1 MPRIPRFFIDDPRAA
16 YHVISRTALPG
27 HDVLGDEEKD
37 HLLNLIRWL
46 SQVYFVEVY
55 GFAIMGNHFHLL
67 CRMLPEDQFSDAE
80 VKRRIRLYYGK
91 KRKIF
96 FYEEML
102 KKWRNRLA
110 SLSRYVQDIK
120 QRFSRWYN
128 KRVERKGYF
137 WADRFKSVIIE
148 TGEALL
154 NCLAYIELNPVRA
167 GIVEKPEDYRWCSLG
182 YRSRIGTGKTFLSL
196 DLGLPRYEGK
206 TEKERFEFLR
216 EFVYGKGGLD
226 EPDKGTGEIF
236 RQRVRYFTESLAIG
250 SRRFVKETTTKL
262 KGIIRLKREKKTK
275 KIKKFTEVNMDI
287 VFI

>member
-1 MPRIPRFFIDDPRAA
+1 MPRIPRFFMNDPRAA

-27 HDVLGDEEKD
+27 HDVLGDDEKD
-37 HLLNLIRWL
+37 YLLNLIRWL

-80 VKRRIRLYYGK
+80 VKRRIRLYYGE

-96 FYEEML
+96 FYKEML
-102 KKWRNRLA
+102 KKWRQRLGN
-110 SLSRYVQDIK
+110 LSRYVQDIK

-128 KRVERKGYF
+128 KRVDRKGYF

-182 YRSRIGTGKTFLSL
+182 YRARRGTGKTFLSL
-196 DLGLPRYEGK
+196 DSGLPRYEGK
-206 TEKERFEFLR
+206 SEKERFELLQ
-216 EFVYGKGGLD
+216 EFVYGKGGLG
-226 EPDKGTGEIF
+226 EPKRGTGEIF
-236 RQRVRYFTESLAIG
+236 RQKVGYFTESLAIG
-250 SRRFVKETTTKL
+250 SKGFVESAAARLKRFL
-262 KGIIRLKREKKTK
+262 GLKREKRGK
-275 KIKKFTEVNMDI
+275 KIKSLADI
-287 VFI
+287 AFI

>member
-1 MPRIPRFFIDDPRAA
+1 MPRIPRFFMNDPRAA

-27 HDVLGDEEKD
+27 HDVLGYEEKE
-37 HLLNLIRWL
+37 HLLHLISWL

-67 CRMLPEDQFSDAE
+67 CRMLPENQFSDEE
-80 VKRRIRLYYGK
+80 VKRRIRLYYGE

-96 FYEEML
+96 FYEEMF
-102 KKWRNRLA
+102 KKWRKRLGN
-110 SLSRYVQDIK
+110 LSRYVQDIK

-128 KRVERKGYF
+128 KRVDRKGYF

-182 YRSRIGTGKTFLSL
+182 YRARIGTGKNFLSL
-196 DLGLPRYEGK
+196 DLGLPRYEEK
-206 TEKERFEFLR
+206 SEKERFELLR
-216 EFVYGKGGLD
+216 EFVYGKGGLG
-226 EPDKGTGEIF
+226 EPERETGEKF
-236 RQRVRYFTESLAIG
+236 RQRIRYFTESLAIG
-250 SRRFVKETTTKL
+250 SKSFVEETVNKL
-262 KGIIRLKREKKTK
+262 KDLLGLKRKRKCK
-275 KIKKFTEVNMDI
+275 ALKNFGDLALI
-287 VFI
+287 

>member
-1 MPRIPRFFIDDPRAA
+1 MPRIPRLLTNHPKAA

-27 HDVLGDEEKD
+27 HNVLGPEEKE
-37 HLLNLIRWL
+37 HLLNLISWL

-67 CRMLPEDQFSDAE
+67 CRMLPEDKFSDEE
-80 VKRRIRLYYGK
+80 VARRIKLYYRG
-91 KRKIF
+91 KRKVFI
-96 FYEEML
+96 YKEL
-102 KKWRNRLA
+102 LAKWRERLA

-128 KRVERKGYF
+128 KRVDRKGYF

-182 YRSRIGTGKTFLSL
+182 YRARLGTGKNFLSL
-196 DLGLPRYEGK
+196 DLGLPSYADKSEQ
-206 TEKERFEFLR
+206 EKLRLYR
-216 EFVYGKGGLD
+216 EFVYGKGGIG
-226 EPDKGTGEIF
+226 EPEKLTKTKEF
-236 RQRVRYFTESLAIG
+236 VYRTRYFSESLVIG
-250 SRRFVKETTTKL
+250 SKRFLEETGKE
-262 KGIIRLKREKKTK
+262 
-275 KIKKFTEVNMDI
+275 IKKFFSKKQQKLIPDRGI
-287 VFI
+287 LIL

>member
-1 MPRIPRFFIDDPRAA
+1 MPRIPRLLTNNPKAA

-27 HDVLGDEEKD
+27 HNVLGPEEKD
-37 HLLNLIRWL
+37 YLLKLIRWL

-67 CRMLPEDQFSDAE
+67 CRMLPEDYFSDEE
-80 VKRRIRLYYGK
+80 VKRRIRLYYGD

-96 FYEEML
+96 FYEEL
-102 KKWRNRLA
+102 IEKWRKRLA
-110 SLSRYVQDIK
+110 GLSRYVQDIK

-128 KRVERKGYF
+128 RRVDRKGYF

-182 YRSRIGTGKTFLSL
+182 YRARLGTGEKSFLSL
-196 DLGLPRYEGK
+196 DLGLSSYAGK
-206 TEKERFEFLR
+206 SEQEKFKLYR
-216 EFVYGKGGLD
+216 EFVHGKGGI
-226 EPDKGTGEIF
+226 GEQEKF
-236 RQRVRYFTESLAIG
+236 NKAKEFTYRTRYFTESLIIG
-250 SRRFVKETTTKL
+250 SKRFINEASQKIKKL
-262 KGIIRLKREKKTK
+262 FSKKREKV
-275 KIKKFTEVNMDI
+275 IPNSEIYSF
-287 VFI
+287 

>member
-1 MPRIPRFFIDDPRAA
+1 MPRIPRFFMNDPRAA

-27 HDVLGDEEKD
+27 HDVLGDDEKE
-37 HLLNLIRWL
+37 HLLHLISWL

-67 CRMLPEDQFSDAE
+67 CRMLPEDQFSDEE
-80 VKRRIRLYYGK
+80 VKRRIRLYYGE

-96 FYEEML
+96 FYEEVL
-102 KKWRNRLA
+102 KKWRKRLGN
-110 SLSRYVQDIK
+110 LSRYVQDIK

-128 KRVERKGYF
+128 KRVDRKGYF

-182 YRSRIGTGKTFLSL
+182 YRARKGTGKTFLTL
-196 DLGLPRYEGK
+196 DIGLPSYANK
-206 TEKERFEFLR
+206 SEKERFRLYR
-216 EFVYGKGGLD
+216 KFVYGKGGLD
-226 EPDKGTGEIF
+226 EPERGTGKIF
-236 RQRVRYFTESLAIG
+236 RQRINFFTKGLAIG
-250 SRRFVKETTTKL
+250 SKGFVESAALKL
-262 KGIIRLKREKKTK
+262 KRFLGLKRGRKSKT
-275 KIKKFTEVNMDI
+275 IKDWTDMA
-287 VFI
+287 FI

>member
-1 MPRIPRFFIDDPRAA
+1 MPRIPRLLINSPKAA
-16 YHVISRTALPG
+16 YHIISRTALPG
-27 HDVLGDEEKD
+27 YEVLGEEEKD

-67 CRMLPEDQFSDAE
+67 CRMLSEEQFSDEE
-80 VKRRIRLYYGK
+80 VKSRIKLYYQD
-91 KRKIF
+91 KRKVF
-96 FYEEML
+96 FYEEL
-102 KKWRNRLA
+102 ITKWRDKLA

-128 KRVERKGYF
+128 KRHERKGYF

-182 YRSRIGTGKTFLSL
+182 YRTRSGPDKTFLSL
-196 DLGLPRYEGK
+196 NLGLSAYTNK
-206 TEKERFEFLR
+206 SEREQFDLYR
-216 EFVYGKGGLD
+216 NFVYGKGEIG
-226 EPDKGTGEIF
+226 EPDNFDKAKRFTY
-236 RQRVRYFTESLAIG
+236 RLRHFTESLLIG
-250 SRRFVKETTTKL
+250 SKHFIDETKNDLKKL
-262 KGIIRLKREKKTK
+262 FTK
-275 KIKKFTEVNMDI
+275 KQKKFICDEI
-287 VFI
+287 YSL

>member
-1 MPRIPRFFIDDPRAA
+1 MPRIPRLLTNNPKAA

-27 HDVLGDEEKD
+27 HDVLGSEEKE
-37 HLLNLIRWL
+37 HLLQLINWL

-67 CRMLPEDQFSDAE
+67 CRMLPENQFSDEE
-80 VKRRIRLYYGK
+80 VARRIKLYYQE
-91 KRKIF
+91 KRKVFI
-96 FYEEML
+96 YEDMI
-102 KKWRNRLA
+102 KKWRARLS

-128 KRVERKGYF
+128 KRVDRKGYF

-182 YRSRIGTGKTFLSL
+182 YRARLGTGETSFLSL
-196 DLGLPRYEGK
+196 NIGLPSYANKSER
-206 TEKERFEFLR
+206 ERFKLYR
-216 EFVYGKGGLD
+216 EFVYGKSGLS
-226 EPDKGTGEIF
+226 EPKTFTKVKEF
-236 RQRVRYFTESLAIG
+236 TYRTRYFSESLIIG
-250 SRRFVKETTTKL
+250 SKRFIDEAGREL
-262 KGIIRLKREKKTK
+262 KRFFARKREKVIPDKP
-275 KIKKFTEVNMDI
+275 FLS
-287 VFI
+287 F

>member
-1 MPRIPRFFIDDPRAA
+1 MPRIPRLLISDPKAA

-27 HDVLGDEEKD
+27 HNVLGLEEKD
-37 HLLNLIRWL
+37 HLLHLIRWL

-67 CRMLPEDQFSDAE
+67 CRMLPENQFSDEE
-80 VKRRIRLYYGK
+80 VKQRIRLYYGQ

-96 FYEEML
+96 FYEEL
-102 KKWRNRLA
+102 IKKWRARLGN
-110 SLSRYVQDIK
+110 LSRYVQEIK

-137 WADRFKSVIIE
+137 WADRFKSVIVE

-182 YRSRIGTGKTFLSL
+182 YRARKGTGENFLSL
-196 DLGLPRYEGK
+196 NFGLASWEKK
-206 TEKERFEFLR
+206 TEKERLKLLQ

-226 EPDKGTGEIF
+226 KTKRLSDTKKFNYRI
-236 RQRVRYFTESLAIG
+236 RYFTESLIIG
-250 SRRFVKETTTKL
+250 SKKFINEARINFKKIFP
-262 KGIIRLKREKKTK
+262 KKKTK
-275 KIKKFTEVNMDI
+275 VALSELYLL
-287 VFI
+287 